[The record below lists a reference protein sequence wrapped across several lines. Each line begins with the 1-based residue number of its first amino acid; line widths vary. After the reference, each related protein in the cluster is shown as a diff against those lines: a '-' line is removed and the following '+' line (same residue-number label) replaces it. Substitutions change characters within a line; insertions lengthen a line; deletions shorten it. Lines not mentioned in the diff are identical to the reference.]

1 MIWRWWRVVKDALVS
16 PFRFW
21 RQSLLTRTVTV
32 TALLSA
38 VAVTVIGG
46 YMSITIQNSLFESR
60 LDQVVSE
67 SVRTSAQ
74 LQDLFD
80 NSVTPAGTIDVETAN
95 SSAQTAI
102 LTTQSTPGAGGFAIL
117 RTPGQITPQTMTST
131 STSELDLSVLT
142 TQMRQAVVQQPDQVH
157 FQSVALPVDGQLV
170 PAVVTGSILQVP
182 TAGQYELYLVYDFS
196 DVQATLTLVQQ
207 TLVFGSAILVFTIA
221 LVTWLVVRLAI
232 RPVKV
237 AADTAEKL
245 AEGYLEER
253 IPERGQDVIAVL
265 ARSFNRMADS
275 MQSQIIRLAKLSQLQ
290 QRFVSDVSH
299 ELRTPL
305 TTIRLA
311 AEVLHQHREQLDSE
325 SQRSLELLVTQ
336 IERFESMLTDLL
348 EMSRYDAGAV
358 QLDHDSVN
366 MVELVQ
372 DCLDQL
378 APLADAKGSELMLE
392 VYGGYGDVDA
402 DARRIRR
409 IVLNF
414 VGNAIDHG
422 EGKPIVAF
430 VDSDEDAVAVA
441 VRDWGVGMTEQE
453 TSRVFDRFWR
463 ADPSRQRTTGGT
475 GLGLAIAQEDALA
488 HGGRIDVW
496 SEPNRGSCFRL
507 TLPRVPGRIAGQS
520 PLGLPPETDLVDLDP
535 VDHTPTTEQS
545 GEVVR

>member
-1 MIWRWWRVVKDALVS
+1 MIWRWWRVVKDALAS

-170 PAVVTGSILQVP
+170 PAVVTGSTLQVP

-311 AEVLHQHREQLDSE
+311 AEVLHQHRQQLDSE

-520 PLGLPPETDLVDLDP
+520 PLALPPETDLVVFDP
-535 VDHTPTTEQS
+535 VEHVPTTEQS